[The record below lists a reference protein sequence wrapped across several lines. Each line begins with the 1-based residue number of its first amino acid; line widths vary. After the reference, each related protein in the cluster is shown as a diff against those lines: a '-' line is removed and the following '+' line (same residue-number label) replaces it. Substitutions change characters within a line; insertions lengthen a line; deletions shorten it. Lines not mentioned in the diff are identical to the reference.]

1 MESLSPL
8 MNDYHTEMVKMGEEI
23 TAQSLKNKFLGISED
38 KRMLIEVF
46 EYHNHQLKELKGQIM
61 HQQR

>member
-1 MESLSPL
+1 
-8 MNDYHTEMVKMGEEI
+8 MGEEI